1 MPANDPT
8 FLERQIQWHFLVER
22 RENRVRYGTYGPF
35 FYKQFLPGGIV
46 ISRQHQPRKIPKK
59 LYEIAK
65 RQSTEQV

>member
-8 FLERQIQWHFLVER
+8 FLEGQIEWQFLVER
-22 RENRVRYGTYGPF
+22 RVNRVRYGTYGIF

-46 ISRQHQPRKIPKK
+46 LSTPHPPRKIPKK

-65 RQSTEQV
+65 KRSVE